1 MNNKSE
7 SIKHI
12 NIKDNIYI
20 YIKRLFD
27 IIIGFIGCLFLI
39 PITLLVYIL
48 KIKDKDSGPIF
59 YKQIRIGKD
68 EKPFYIYKYRT
79 MVINSDEVLKNILK
93 DPKYKKEWKKYHEL
107 ENDPRITS
115 YGNFLR
121 KTSLDEIPQF
131 IKGDYRFSISTA

>member
-1 MNNKSE
+1 
-7 SIKHI
+7 
-12 NIKDNIYI
+12 
-20 YIKRLFD
+20 
-27 IIIGFIGCLFLI
+27 
-39 PITLLVYIL
+39 
-48 KIKDKDSGPIF
+48 
-59 YKQIRIGKD
+59 
-68 EKPFYIYKYRT
+68 

-131 IKGDYRFSISTA
+131 IKGDYRFSISTAWVQKAFI